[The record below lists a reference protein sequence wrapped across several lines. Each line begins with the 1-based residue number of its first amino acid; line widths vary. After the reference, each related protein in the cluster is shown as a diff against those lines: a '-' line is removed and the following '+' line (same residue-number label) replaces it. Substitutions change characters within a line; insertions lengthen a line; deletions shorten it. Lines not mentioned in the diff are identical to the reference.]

1 MFEILVIYKALFW
14 SGFLVTL
21 KLFTLIILLGIVG
34 GTILGALSSRSDF
47 FGKIVVTLKFLSK
60 VIPVLVIL
68 FWFHYPLQV
77 MLGIVVDPFWTAV
90 VVFGS
95 INVITVAYLLYT
107 EIKLLPRKYIE
118 SAKVLGMD
126 SKDIVKYIKIPL
138 VYKRSFPEIM
148 LIQATM
154 LEYTLFASLIS
165 VPEIFRVS
173 QNINSMI
180 YDPVSIYSLL
190 IVFFI
195 IILTPLH
202 LTVMY
207 FKKHNKIEYV

>member
-1 MFEILVIYKALFW
+1 MFEILFTYKVLFW

-21 KLFTLIILLGIVG
+21 KLFSLIILLGIVG
-34 GTILGALSSRSDF
+34 GTILGTLSSRNEF

-60 VIPVLVIL
+60 VIPALVIL
-68 FWFHYPLQV
+68 FWFHYPLQA
-77 MLGIVVDPFWTAV
+77 MFKIVIDPFWTAV
-90 VVFGS
+90 IVFGL
-95 INVITVAYLLYT
+95 INMITVAYLLYT
-107 EIKLLPRKYIE
+107 EIKFLPRKYIE
-118 SAKVLGMD
+118 SARVLEM
-126 SKDIVKYIKIPL
+126 SSEEIIKYIEIPL
-138 VYKRSFPEIM
+138 VYKRSFPEII

-190 IVFFI
+190 IIFFI
-195 IILTPLH
+195 IILAPLH
-202 LTVMY
+202 LIVMY
-207 FKKHNKIEYV
+207 FQKHNKIEYV

>member
-1 MFEILVIYKALFW
+1 MFEILFTYKVLFW

-21 KLFTLIILLGIVG
+21 KLFSLIILLGIVG
-34 GTILGALSSRSDF
+34 GTILGTLSSRNEF

-60 VIPVLVIL
+60 VIPALVIL
-68 FWFHYPLQV
+68 FWFHYPLQA
-77 MLGIVVDPFWTAV
+77 MFKIVIDPFWTAV
-90 VVFGS
+90 IVFGL
-95 INVITVAYLLYT
+95 INMITVAYLLYT
-107 EIKLLPRKYIE
+107 EIKFLPRKYIE
-118 SAKVLGMD
+118 SARVLGMS
-126 SKDIVKYIKIPL
+126 SKEIIKYIEIPL
-138 VYKRSFPEIM
+138 VYKRSFPEII

-190 IVFFI
+190 IIFFI
-195 IILTPLH
+195 IILAPLH
-202 LTVMY
+202 LIVMY
-207 FKKHNKIEYV
+207 FQKHNKIEYV